1 MWNWPGIACDTG
13 HRQRGLGKGGRE
25 GEMKGGGER
34 RRERRERERGEERKG
49 ELAKLFAG

>member
-1 MWNWPGIACDTG
+1 
-13 HRQRGLGKGGRE
+13 
-25 GEMKGGGER
+25 MKGGGER